1 MRKALFLHRLAL
13 LLIVICSS
21 LKIVG
26 QNTKVITLGSQGAS
40 GTFQKPNSD
49 STLYNMWVSSNTT
62 PVITISTGGTHDL
75 KKTDDGTLRL
85 APGSSG
91 SSSYTL
97 SVSEGYVVT
106 KLVFTATAQ
115 GANMTLSDG
124 SQSEIFTAGGSAHEL
139 TMTADGASAL
149 TFSVSGYNKNDGSN
163 HLSISKLVVT
173 VEQLCHVTYHLES
186 KQTGD
191 EYTWQDYERYDKALT
206 NKVPTDKQR
215 AFCSYTFYT
224 DKNLSTPAS
233 KVTGTETQE
242 VYVNYTVDADAL
254 KSTLGW
260 TYSTADAPTWFYLN
274 FNSYNGTTRS
284 KYYLNDSG
292 TPLTTSQ
299 PINDSYLWAFVGDP
313 YGTRLINKKEG
324 TDKWLVSNTPPTNI
338 TAHNTKGTLSFDSS
352 YANGRWELCKFTT
365 TDGDKLAND
374 FALRLQGAGVT
385 TFMARANGKLGFY
398 ANKDYDSKY
407 LEGGTATFDA
417 TASLSATTP
426 VQLTYEV
433 YRSDDDKVAS
443 KDKVFACPGFPPY
456 LPTEL
461 RRGFCQYSYD
471 TDTVTTATTLVKA
484 NYLVSGLPMIVSE
497 NADHLLYQTLTVG
510 STERQ
515 MFYDTNAKDQ
525 TKSISNS
532 SNHSLKTDADCWA
545 FVGDPYSMK
554 VYNKVTGASKPL
566 AVTDTNPSGITAGDL
581 SYSSNS
587 CKATSGPWLTDN
599 SNAHSEWELFTK
611 EGTSQKGFCLR
622 LKDNPQLYAALA
634 GYVGLRLFTSD
645 SEASLHN
652 DNSDIVS
659 NQPKEGSSNAGSLT
673 FYVRATVVVNITF
686 KVYDD
691 NGKWLYDTQSNQ
703 TSGTAPFLD
712 GSAARDFT
720 TVEGY
725 YSDEQFTKKMNTI
738 SSATTTVFVKTQQGE
753 LPFQVSDPD
762 KGEWHWYYLHIRMA
776 SDQQATTQYV
786 TAFGPAPYREVASAN
801 PYEPQALWAFVGN
814 VADGFKVYNRWY
826 GKDYVL
832 TNPYED
838 LYATDASNANHE
850 RYKGPVMAKN
860 GTTRWSL
867 IQYQSGNTRLFGLTD
882 TNYPNMSVNVHT
894 SHRDIGF
901 YFWNAKKAINS
912 RMTVEPYLAYSQDA
926 TLSVKALEQLRKVV
940 NTLAQHKGCV
950 FSLKNGVE
958 IPNVETATAKELE
971 EFVANPSNYVR
982 PEETP
987 YVRIVQ
993 SGADGKL
1000 VNIVAKNFVKTASEV
1015 CATPQ
1020 LSTADDAD
1028 AGLVFKLEYDKTND
1042 RYHLKSQG
1050 VWLHGTASAWTTE
1063 SAEPADELILTPL
1076 GLAQAAFATTATT
1089 DYPYLHLMKA
1099 GDGTLAI
1106 GTGEQTDIG
1115 WYLMPATSV
1124 EAKAAAITTNGDAYQ
1139 GQSLAT
1145 LCYDFPVQATDDGLA
1160 YYCSKRSDDAITF
1173 TQATDNKIPAGV
1185 PFIYI
1190 NPKGETAPTLTILS
1204 KDITGLTP
1212 IPDFRGI
1219 LLNTQYDES
1228 NFRYA
1233 STLAFGYKLNT
1244 SYWLS
1249 TTDGKK
1255 TGAAFRK
1262 PSNTITFG
1270 PNKGCIYLSTA
1281 AAKPAMRI
1289 LFTETATGIREITTR
1304 PEDNDS
1310 YYDLQGRR
1318 IEKPSHGIYI
1328 HKGKKVI
1335 IL

>member
-1 MRKALFLHRLAL
+1 MGL
-13 LLIVICSS
+13 
-21 LKIVG
+21 
-26 QNTKVITLGSQGAS
+26 NTKDITLGSSGAS
-40 GTFQKPNSD
+40 GTFQNPNSD
-49 STLYNMWVSSNTT
+49 GTLYNMWVSSNTT

-115 GANMTLSDG
+115 GADMTLSDG

-149 TFSVSGYNKNDGSN
+149 TFSVLGYNKNDGSN

-206 NKVPTDKQR
+206 NKVPNDKQR

-260 TYSTADAPTWFYLN
+260 TYSTADAPTWYYLN
-274 FNSYNGTTRS
+274 FNSYNGMTRS

-292 TPLTTSQ
+292 TALTTSQ
-299 PINDSYLWAFVGDP
+299 PISDGYLWAFVGDP

-324 TDKWLVSNTPPTNI
+324 TAKWLVSSTAPTSI
-338 TAHNTKGTLSFDSS
+338 TTHNQKGTLTFASS
-352 YANGRWELCKFTT
+352 DANGHWELCKFTT

-385 TFMARANGKLGFY
+385 TFMALANSRLGFY

-426 VQLTYEV
+426 VRLTYEV

-443 KDKVFACPGFPPY
+443 KANVYACPDFPPY

-510 STERQ
+510 STGRQ
-515 MFYDTNAKDQ
+515 MYYQ
-525 TKSISNS
+525 TSSDPTTSISNS
-532 SNHSLKTDADCWA
+532 SSRSSKNDEDCWA

-554 VYNKVTGASKPL
+554 IYNKVTGATKPL
-566 AVTDTNPSGITAGDL
+566 GVTDASPSNISAGDL
-581 SYSSNS
+581 IYSSNS
-587 CKATSGPWLTDN
+587 CNATSGPWLTDN
-599 SNAHSEWELFTK
+599 SGAHSDWEIFAK
-611 EGTSQKGFCLR
+611 EGTKGFCLR
-622 LKDNPQLYAALA
+622 LKDNTQLYAALA
-634 GYVGLRLFTSD
+634 GYVGLRLFTAD
-645 SEASLHN
+645 SEAALHN
-652 DNSDIVS
+652 DNSDIVR
-659 NQPKEGSSNAGSLT
+659 NQPSEGGTTNAGSLT

-691 NGKWLYDTQSNQ
+691 KGKWLYDARSNQ
-703 TSGTAPFLD
+703 TSGAAPFLD

-725 YSDEQFTKKMNTI
+725 YSDEQFTTKMNTI
-738 SSATTTVFVKTQQGE
+738 SSATTTVYVRTQQGE

-762 KGEWHWYYLHIRMA
+762 KDEWHWYYLHIRMA

-912 RMTVEPYLAYSQDA
+912 RMTVEPYLAYSQSSDA
-926 TLSVKALEQLRKVV
+926 TLSGRALTQLKEVV
-940 NTLAQHKGCV
+940 STLAQHKGCV
-950 FSLKNGVE
+950 FSLKNGVV

-971 EFVANPSNYVR
+971 EFVADPSNYVR
-982 PEETP
+982 PEDTP

-993 SGADGKL
+993 SGADGKR

-1015 CATPQ
+1015 RATPQ

-1042 RYHLKSQG
+1042 RYRLKSQG

-1063 SAEPADELILTPL
+1063 SAEPADELTLNPL

-1124 EAKAAAITTNGDAYQ
+1124 EAKAAAITTSGDAYQ
-1139 GQSLAT
+1139 GKSLAT
-1145 LCYDFPVQATDDGLA
+1145 LCYDFPVKANEGKV
-1160 YYCSKRSDDAITF
+1160 YYCQSRSGNVDAF
-1173 TQATDNKIPAGV
+1173 TEAPNNEIPAGV

-1190 NPKGETAPTLTILS
+1190 SSTGNTAPTFTILNGDVS
-1204 KDITGLTP
+1204 GLTA
-1212 IPDFRGI
+1212 DAAFRGI
-1219 LLNTQYDES
+1219 LLKTLYNDS
-1228 NFRYA
+1228 DFRYA
-1233 STLAFGYKLNT
+1233 STLSFGYKSNQA
-1244 SYWLS
+1244 YWLE
-1249 TTDGKK
+1249 TDGGKK
-1255 TGAAFRK
+1255 TGVGFRK
-1262 PSNTITFG
+1262 PASTTQFG
-1270 PNKGCIYLSTA
+1270 PNKGCIYTSSA
-1281 AAKPAMRI
+1281 AAKAALRI
-1289 LFTETATGIREITTR
+1289 LFNDATTGISEVRRVATDE
-1304 PEDNDS
+1304 S

-1318 IEKPSHGIYI
+1318 IAAPAHGIYI
-1328 HKGKKVI
+1328 HQGKKIVI
-1335 IL
+1335 P

>member
-1 MRKALFLHRLAL
+1 MGKTESFHRLAL
-13 LLIVICSS
+13 LLLVLCSS
-21 LKIVG
+21 LTALG
-26 QNTKVITLGSQGAS
+26 QKRFDITLSSSTSNGN
-40 GTFQKPNSD
+40 FQNPNSD
-49 STLYNMWVSSNTT
+49 GTLYSKWVSNTN
-62 PVITISTGGTHDL
+62 PVITISTASGTHDL

-85 APGSSG
+85 APGLNG
-91 SSSYTL
+91 SSSYIL
-97 SVSEGYVVT
+97 SLSEGYVI
-106 KLVFTATAQ
+106 KSLAFTATAM
-115 GANMTLSDG
+115 GADMTLSDG
-124 SQSEIFTAGGSAHEL
+124 KQSKTFKVGGDDPDFKMS
-139 TMTADGASAL
+139 DNGAPSL
-149 TFSVSGYNKNDGSN
+149 TFTVSGTNKSDGSN
-163 HLSISKLVVT
+163 HLAISQQVVT
-173 VEQLCHVTYHLES
+173 VEQLCHVTYHLKS
-186 KQTGD
+186 KQTNY
-191 EYTWQDYERYDKALT
+191 EYTWQDYERVGQPLT
-206 NKVPTDKQR
+206 QAVPADKQR
-215 AFCSYTFYT
+215 AFCSYAFYS
-224 DKNLSTPAS
+224 DEKLSTPAT
-233 KVTGTETQE
+233 KVTDTETQN

-260 TYSTADAPTWFYLN
+260 TYSTADAPTWYYLN

-292 TPLTTSQ
+292 TVLTTSQ
-299 PINDSYLWAFVGDP
+299 PISDGYLWAFVGDP
-313 YGTRLINKKEG
+313 YGTRLINKKQG
-324 TDKWLVSNTPPTNI
+324 TTKWLVSNTSPSSI
-338 TAHNTKGTLSFDSS
+338 TAHNKSGTLSLNSDDT
-352 YANGRWELCKFTT
+352 NGHWELLQFTAN
-365 TDGDKLAND
+365 DGDKLPGD
-374 FALRLQGAGVT
+374 FALRLQGAGIT
-385 TFMARANGKLGFY
+385 TFMALSNGKLGFY
-398 ANKDYDSKY
+398 ANKDYDGKY
-407 LEGGTATFDA
+407 QSGGTATFDA
-417 TASLSATTP
+417 SASLCATTP

-443 KDKVFACPGFPPY
+443 KENVYACPGFPPY

-484 NYLVSGLPMIVSE
+484 NYLVIGLPMIVSE
-497 NADHLLYQTLTVG
+497 NTDHLLYQTLTVG
-510 STERQ
+510 NDVRQ
-515 MFYDTNAKDQ
+515 MYYANSSDP
-525 TKSISNS
+525 TKSINNS
-532 SNHSLKTDADCWA
+532 SNHSSQNDEDCWA

-554 VYNKVTGASKPL
+554 IYNKVTGATMPL
-566 AVTDTNPSGITAGDL
+566 GVTDASPSKISAGDL

-587 CKATSGPWLTDN
+587 CNATTGPWLTDN
-599 SNAHSEWELFTK
+599 KGAHSDWEIFAK
-611 EGTSQKGFCLR
+611 DGTQKGFCLR
-622 LKDNPQLYAALA
+622 LKDNTQLYAALA
-634 GYVGLRLFTSD
+634 GYVGLRLFTAD
-645 SEASLHN
+645 SEAALHN
-652 DNSDIVS
+652 DNSDIVR
-659 NQPKEGSSNAGSLT
+659 NQPSEGGANAGSLT

-691 NGKWLYDTQSNQ
+691 KGKWLYDARSNQ

-725 YSDEQFTKKMNTI
+725 YSDEQFTTKMNTI
-738 SSATTTVFVKTQQGE
+738 SSATTTVYVKTQQGE

-762 KGEWHWYYLHIRMA
+762 KDEWHWYYLHIRMA

-786 TAFGPAPYREVASAN
+786 TAFGPAPYREVPSAN
-801 PYEPQALWAFVGN
+801 PYEPQSLWAFVGN

-912 RMTVEPYLAYSQDA
+912 RMTVEPYLAYSQSSDA
-926 TLSVKALEQLRKVV
+926 TLSGKALEQLKKVV

-950 FSLKNGVE
+950 FSLKNGVV

-971 EFVANPSNYVR
+971 EFVADPSNYVR
-982 PEETP
+982 PEDTP

-1015 CATPQ
+1015 RATPQ

-1042 RYHLKSQG
+1042 RYRLKSQG

-1089 DYPYLHLMKA
+1089 DYPYLHLMRA

-1124 EAKAAAITTNGDAYQ
+1124 EAKAAAITTNGDAYLR
-1139 GQSLAT
+1139 QSFAT
-1145 LCYDFPVQATDDGLA
+1145 LCYDFPVKANDGKV
-1160 YYCSKRSDDAITF
+1160 YYCQSRSDNVDTF
-1173 TQATDNKIPAGV
+1173 TEAPNNEIPAGV

-1190 NPKGETAPTLTILS
+1190 STTGKTTPTFTILNDDVS
-1204 KDITGLTP
+1204 GLTA
-1212 IPDFRGI
+1212 DTAFRGI
-1219 LLNTQYDES
+1219 LLKTQYNDS
-1228 NFRYA
+1228 DFRYA
-1233 STLAFGYKLNT
+1233 STLSFGYKSNQA
-1244 SYWLS
+1244 YWLE
-1249 TTDGKK
+1249 TDGGKK
-1255 TGAAFRK
+1255 TGVGFRK
-1262 PSNTITFG
+1262 PASTTQFG
-1270 PNKGCIYLSTA
+1270 PNKGCIYTSSA
-1281 AAKPAMRI
+1281 AAKAALRI
-1289 LFTETATGIREITTR
+1289 LFNDATTGISEVRRVATDE
-1304 PEDNDS
+1304 S

-1318 IEKPSHGIYI
+1318 IAAPAHGIYI
-1328 HKGKKVI
+1328 HQGKKIVI
-1335 IL
+1335 P

>member
-1 MRKALFLHRLAL
+1 MGKAVSFHRLAL
-13 LLIVICSS
+13 LLLVFCSS
-21 LKIVG
+21 LTVMG
-26 QNTKVITLGSQGAS
+26 QNIVVISLDSSNS
-40 GTFQKPNSD
+40 GTFQNPNSD
-49 STLYNMWVSSNTT
+49 GTLYSKWVSTTT
-62 PVITISTGGTHDL
+62 PVITIKTASGSHDL
-75 KKTDDGTLRL
+75 KKTDDGTMRL
-85 APGSSG
+85 APGLNG
-91 SSSYTL
+91 RSSYIL
-97 SVSEGYVVT
+97 SLSEGYVI
-106 KLVFTATAQ
+106 KSLAFTATAV
-115 GANMTLSDG
+115 GADMTLSDG
-124 SQSEIFTAGGSAHEL
+124 KQSKTFTVGGADKDF
-139 TMTADGASAL
+139 TMSDNGAPSL
-149 TFSVSGYNKNDGSN
+149 TFTVSGTNKSDGSN
-163 HLSISKLVVT
+163 HLTISKLVVT
-173 VEQLCHVTYHLES
+173 VEQLCHVTYHLKS
-186 KQTGD
+186 KQTNY
-191 EYTWQDYERYDKALT
+191 EYTWQDYERVGKQLT

-215 AFCSYTFYT
+215 AFCSYAFYNE
-224 DKNLSTPAS
+224 DGFSTTATT
-233 KVTGTETQE
+233 VTGTETQD

-260 TYSTADAPTWFYLN
+260 TYSTADAPTWYYLN
-274 FNSYNGTTRS
+274 FNSFNGSTRS
-284 KYYLNDSG
+284 NYYLNDSG
-292 TPLTTSQ
+292 AALTTSQ

-313 YGTRLINKKEG
+313 YGTRLINKKQG
-324 TDKWLVSNTPPTNI
+324 TTKWLVSNTPPSSI
-338 TAHNTKGTLSFDSS
+338 TAHNQSGTLSLNSDDT
-352 YANGRWELCKFTT
+352 NGHWELLQFTAN
-365 TDGDKLAND
+365 DGDKLPGD
-374 FALRLQGAGVT
+374 FALRLQGAGIT
-385 TFMARANGKLGFY
+385 TFMALSKGKLGFY

-407 LEGGTATFDA
+407 QDGGTATFDA

-443 KDKVFACPGFPPY
+443 KENVYACPGFPPY

-497 NADHLLYQTLTVG
+497 NTDHLLYQTLTVG
-510 STERQ
+510 NDVRQ
-515 MFYDTNAKDQ
+515 MYYANSSDP

-532 SNHSLKTDADCWA
+532 SNHSSQNDEDCWA

-554 VYNKVTGASKPL
+554 IYNKLTGATKPL
-566 AVTDTNPSGITAGDL
+566 SVTDASPSNITAGDL

-599 SNAHSEWELFTK
+599 SGAHSDWEIFAK
-611 EGTSQKGFCLR
+611 EGTKGFCLR

-634 GYVGLRLFTSD
+634 KFVGLRLFTAD

-673 FYVRATVVVNITF
+673 FYVRNTVVVNVTF

-691 NGKWLYDTQSNQ
+691 KGNWLYDAQSNQ
-703 TSGTAPFLD
+703 TNGAAPFLD

-720 TVEGY
+720 KVEGY
-725 YSDEQFTKKMNTI
+725 YSDEQFTTKMNAI

-753 LPFQVSDPD
+753 LPFKVSDPD
-762 KGEWHWYYLHIRMA
+762 KDEWHWYYLHIRMA

-971 EFVANPSNYVR
+971 EFVADPSHYVR
-982 PEETP
+982 PEDTP

-1015 CATPQ
+1015 RATPQ

-1042 RYHLKSQG
+1042 RYRLKSQG

-1328 HKGKKVI
+1328 HKGKKFI